1 MTTTLRTKAKF
12 YEISSTYYNVEN
24 VGFNIIY
31 LILLSCI
38 CACLLIALEP
48 WLGLSFNL
56 KASLSEGWLCSATHI
71 RKL

>member
-48 WLGLSFNL
+48 
-56 KASLSEGWLCSATHI
+56 
-71 RKL
+71 